1 MNMINKFE
9 NETFKN
15 YNDDYQISTHGRVLD
30 IKNNVIIDPVSD
42 KITGRNK
49 VYINGKYHYIDYMV
63 ARAFIL
69 CEDSKKTKVYHLDGD
84 SSNDRVN
91 NLIWVTQV
99 QLLDLF
105 LNKHNREYYD
115 NAIETTIDTKE
126 YNNDI
131 YISNNSLK
139 NLLIH
144 EMYIDMMMQNDT
156 EFECVDSPDL
166 EGYTNIDL
174 LKQIAINIMDAISL
188 IHNSDDIGNKIN
200 NIYDALNF
208 I

>member
-1 MNMINKFE
+1 MIKKLE

-30 IKNNVIIDPVSD
+30 IRNNVIIDTVSD
-42 KITGRNK
+42 KISGRNK

-69 CEDSKKTKVYHLDGD
+69 CEDSKKTKVYHLNGD
-84 SSNDRVN
+84 LSNDRAN
-91 NLIWVTQV
+91 NLLWVTQV

-105 LNKHNREYYD
+105 LNKHNRKYYD
-115 NAIETTIDTKE
+115 NATESTIDTKK

-131 YISNNSLK
+131 YVSNKSLK
-139 NLLIH
+139 SLLIH
-144 EMYIDMMMQNDT
+144 EMYIDMMIQNDA
-156 EFECVDSPDL
+156 EFEYVDSPDL

-174 LKQIAINIMDAISL
+174 LKQIAMNIMDAISL